1 VHVIVLVAMKYFAVI
16 FLVTLLVMAA
26 TLIQEVSADCSE

>member
-1 VHVIVLVAMKYFAVI
+1 MKYFAVI

-26 TLIQEVSADCSE
+26 TVIQEASAKYCRA

>member
-1 VHVIVLVAMKYFAVI
+1 VFVFVEMKYFAVI

-26 TLIQEVSADCSE
+26 TVIPEVASVTECGK